1 MLVRISTCF
10 FLLSAGT
17 LHIIPHCLCNH
28 NHAQPCRQETFKS
41 RSRIA
46 CCYAQYPSRIVRVPS
61 SPAYTYCKHLHS
73 YPPTLSLSPCFSVIH
88 HKMGASSR
96 RYGAEKGL
104 TGLTGLRS
112 VLWSR
117 SRRLFWPTRWTKGK
131 LTKRLGAGT
140 AALRE
145 LLPCCS
151 ADVRMSLSP
160 ISCCVAMT
168 ATHLL
173 SDYSNRTEAWTAVC
187 ILA

>member
-46 CCYAQYPSRIVRVPS
+46 CCYAQYPSHIVLPS
-61 SPAYTYCKHLHS
+61 SQHTYCKHLHS

-140 AALRE
+140 AARCAARTFCRVAVPMSAC
-145 LLPCCS
+145 PC
-151 ADVRMSLSP
+151 RPSP
-160 ISCCVAMT
+160 VVSP
-168 ATHLL
+168 
-173 SDYSNRTEAWTAVC
+173 
-187 ILA
+187 

>member
-140 AALRE
+140 AAPLRCE
-145 LLPCCS
+145 NFCRAAVPMSACPCHP
-151 ADVRMSLSP
+151 SP
-160 ISCCVAMT
+160 VVSP
-168 ATHLL
+168 
-173 SDYSNRTEAWTAVC
+173 
-187 ILA
+187 